1 MTSDRQ
7 QSSDQSKSS
16 LGSGNHDQGR
26 SNVHQ
31 LSSMMSHEAAQEA
44 LVETTEQK
52 APKQHLVL
60 AGIER
65 GMDDFMARAIAEKDS
80 RIQDRPFTR
89 RDDRTLKGDA
99 GEARTRNALRE
110 LYDAEQ
116 ITHQPHLTTDAGKNI
131 NPDFVVRRDKQSDEL
146 IEVVDSKAWS
156 LSRPKDAQGNR
167 LSDDDFFRYL
177 QQRPPADK
185 LLYMNNLRNVV
196 ENYASTPQ
204 LASDGKVVLYFP
216 ENVMRYAP
224 QIKQEIESWSGT
236 AIAHGRAVEVRS
248 MGVWD
253 EDLWADVHKRRQNQQ
268 T

>member
-1 MTSDRQ
+1 MNNDFSHTTDNPKMTPSVSD
-7 QSSDQSKSS
+7 
-16 LGSGNHDQGR
+16 
-26 SNVHQ
+26 VHKGKDNISQ
-31 LSSMMSHEAAQEA
+31 L
-44 LVETTEQK
+44 TEQMETK
-52 APKQHLVL
+52 AALAPSSTQEGAKKHLVV
-60 AGIER
+60 AGVEQEL
-65 GMDDFMARAIAEKDS
+65 DDYMALRTAEKDS
-80 RIQDRPFTR
+80 RIQERGLTKND
-89 RDDRTLKGDA
+89 LLIAKGDA

-116 ITHQPHLTTDAGKNI
+116 ITHQPHLTTDTGKNI

-156 LSRPKDAQGNR
+156 LLRPKDAQGNR

-196 ENYASTPQ
+196 KNYASIPQ

-216 ENVMRYAP
+216 ENVMQYAP
-224 QIKQEIESWSGT
+224 RVKQEIESWSGT

-253 EDLWADVHKRRQNQQ
+253 DDLWADVHKRWQNQQ